1 MMMSISTLREFGEAI
16 FTHITQE
23 VNQQIDSPHERP
35 TGDNR
40 GHLFLFSKVP
50 CSVRNAVIAW
60 NGLQT
65 SLTRF
70 GHQALNAIDFIDILS
85 FSYLKET
92 LTARR
97 Q

>member
-1 MMMSISTLREFGEAI
+1 MMSISTLREFGEAI

-23 VNQQIDSPHERP
+23 VNQQIDSLGTTED
-35 TGDNR
+35 T
-40 GHLFLFSKVP
+40 FFYFFKVP

-70 GHQALNAIDFIDILS
+70 GNQALTAVDFIDIFS
-85 FSYLKET
+85 FSYLKEI